1 MSDVDPK
8 ETDDSKNLN
17 LPQSHELS
25 PDNNS
30 HKDDGDSK
38 FSVDPTPTSAIHNG
52 SGSVSPGSIDTN
64 SNINSQYLNKSFE
77 GVSQSF
83 AGLLTTASMFAGLK
97 KLQEEGSDFE
107 DPDDEDDNENDD
119 ALPGHQN
126 VFEGDDCSQD
136 YYSDNNHNINNN
148 TGLLGN
154 LSEELDSDVGSDAYG
169 DIEYEDDDEN
179 EICYDENLNEERF
192 QDGVQLI
199 DHMDENHPSSTSLS
213 TVKKPKDAS
222 QDDLKNQ
229 KQDSYQLHSA
239 SKENFISNNI
249 PLPTSRSKESLVSTT
264 DAISRSGTITPKPP
278 ALVRRRS
285 SKFELSI
292 LNKLNHDNLT
302 RRSSLSSIITTPTDY
317 HDNYNPHSSM
327 VALPPSRQGSIVS
340 SPAKLSTIKKAIS
353 LSNKLRKT
361 FNISEDD
368 EFIGDYSCWLMGEVL
383 LQGHL
388 YITKRFIL
396 FFAFLPTQKEGVTV
410 KAGTLTTK
418 HFTGDQRKWAVL
430 KDTSLSIYSSSTD
443 LYFPDLVIDLRLALR
458 AEIVYKSN
466 EDKLV
471 FSKPTSI
478 RVVSENSSRSFV
490 ADNLEA
496 AKSWVAAIKKQIF
509 AARNSG
515 GQVALKIPLYNIVDL
530 ELTSVIGLTKTLR
543 VKVLESED
551 SYAFDDYFLMFFSKG
566 DEAIHEI
573 KRILKFAG
581 IEVSNGLQNPN
592 SNDSDEHDKNKKD
605 LLITDKLKNSEMFKA
620 KIKALKLHHSIV
632 ETNSPLLDPQ
642 DVIEDDDVSDTSS
655 DLLANPLEHK
665 ISTVLEEDEP
675 SVEKD
680 EKKSSS
686 ILPAKKIIH
695 GIYSNPIT
703 GYIRRNSLSNP
714 LVRPVILAAT
724 SSHSLKNSTTSNTSK
739 SASHSQSQMK
749 GPLLIKNA
757 DSKPIDAINEKDGA
771 EIISVHSGQNDINE
785 SPNNIQFKSDSSTA
799 TLVDTTNSSK
809 PNSVSSNSEKS
820 RINEY
825 YTSLKPISNLH
836 PWRSVSLVKGIY
848 NKTSE
853 LTQSLLLSS
862 IPILHYDE
870 KNSLERGSEDE
881 YFVSDVK
888 ERKIATDKFRTRFSL
903 SDNDK
908 LISAYPAYLLRSIP
922 IYGKLYLGSSNLCYR
937 SKIPVTHTLMIL
949 PYSDIENVYKETG
962 FKFGYYGLVVVI
974 HGHEELFFEF
984 ASIEARDDCEYLLLR
999 QLDMFKSHSGDS
1011 TQRSSVDSLDDYKLS
1026 ESFNNIAEAK
1036 LKFIESKISDE
1047 IGYSVPMIQEENPY
1061 ISKTS
1066 LIDINTSKPA
1076 NIVLLTIG
1084 SRGDVQP
1091 YIALGKKLIKEG
1103 HNVKIVTHA
1112 EFEDWIVSHGISFGL
1127 IAGDPSELMS
1137 LMVSNPTI
1145 SYSWIKEAKAKFTSW
1160 IDEVLKTSWKACQ
1173 GADLLIES
1181 PSCMSGIHIA
1191 EKLQIPYFRAF
1202 TMPWTRTRAYPHAFL
1217 VPDQKHG
1224 GAYNYMTHVA
1234 FENGYWKGISSQ
1246 VNKWRVKDLGLPK
1259 TNLRSIEQYNVPF
1272 LYNISPAVFPPS
1284 VDFPEWVTVTGY
1296 WFLDEAKTYEP
1307 PKELTEFIANARKDK
1322 KKIVYIGFGSIVVDD
1337 PKSLTQA
1344 IVDAV
1349 IDADVRCILNKG
1361 WSDRLGK
1368 KTGVEIEL
1376 PKEVY
1381 NSGNVPH
1388 DWLFTQIDAAVHHG
1402 GSGSTGASLR
1412 AGLPTVVKPFFGDQK
1427 FYGNRVE
1434 DLGCGVNLKQ
1444 LTSRHLSD
1452 ALKKVTTN
1460 KRIIE
1465 KAKSI
1470 GEQIRSE
1477 DGVSKAIATIYA
1489 QLDYAKKLSVDK
1501 ANGKDYN
1508 ELNVNTDDNKLS
1520 SSWLMI

>member
-1 MSDVDPK
+1 MSDIDPKESNKSKDSSQSPGSFPLNNNNNNYDVDPK
-8 ETDDSKNLN
+8 FPVAPPPSFTKG
-17 LPQSHELS
+17 
-25 PDNNS
+25 NN
-30 HKDDGDSK
+30 D
-38 FSVDPTPTSAIHNG
+38 
-52 SGSVSPGSIDTN
+52 SGSVSPGSTN
-64 SNINSQYLNKSFE
+64 PSSNINSQYLNKSFE

-97 KLQEEGSDFE
+97 ELQEEGSDFE
-107 DPDDEDDNENDD
+107 DLDNDENENEN
-119 ALPGHQN
+119 AFSNHKN
-126 VFEGDDCSQD
+126 IFEGNDHYQD
-136 YYSDNNHNINNN
+136 YINHNDD

-154 LSEELDSDVGSDAYG
+154 LVEQSDSDIGTDDYG
-169 DIEYEDDDEN
+169 QEEYEDDDDEN
-179 EICYDENLNEERF
+179 EICYDENLNEEKLKDDEGQF
-192 QDGVQLI
+192 I
-199 DHMDENHPSSTSLS
+199 DNIMDKNNDPSLTSLS
-213 TVKKPKDAS
+213 TVKKSEDTS
-222 QDDLKNQ
+222 EE
-229 KQDSYQLHSA
+229 KQDQSHSA
-239 SKENFISNNI
+239 ATSKESFNFNDNQAPPSNK
-249 PLPTSRSKESLVSTT
+249 SKESLVSTS
-264 DAISRSGTITPKPP
+264 DVHSRSSTATPRPP
-278 ALVRRRS
+278 PPLVRRRS

-292 LNKLNHDNLT
+292 MNKLNRDALT
-302 RRSSLSSIITTPTDY
+302 RRSSLSSIVTTPTTDY
-317 HDNYNPHSSM
+317 HDTYNHAHGSM
-327 VALPPSRQGSIVS
+327 MALPPSRKGSIAS
-340 SPAKLSTIKKAIS
+340 SFTKISTIKKAIS

-388 YITKRFIL
+388 YITKRYIL

-410 KAGTLTTK
+410 KAGALTTK

-430 KDTSLSIYSSSTD
+430 KDSSLSIYSSSTE
-443 LYFPDLVIDLRLALR
+443 LYFPDSVIDLRLALR
-458 AEIVYKSN
+458 AEIVYKNN

-471 FSKPTSI
+471 VSKPTSI
-478 RVVSENSSRSFV
+478 RIVLEHTSRSFV
-490 ADNLEA
+490 ADNLDA

-530 ELTSVIGLTKTLR
+530 ELTSVIGLTKTLK

-566 DEAIHEI
+566 EEAIHEI

-581 IEVSNGLQNPN
+581 IEVSNGLN
-592 SNDSDEHDKNKKD
+592 SFSSSKDSNSDNSDDDDKNKKD
-605 LLITDKLKNSEMFKA
+605 LLIGDNLKHSEMFKA
-620 KIKALKLHHSIV
+620 KVKSLKIHHSVV
-632 ETNSPLLDPQ
+632 ETNSPLLNSQ
-642 DVIEDDDVSDTSS
+642 EITEEDVSDVS
-655 DLLANPLEHK
+655 DINNNLLSNSQEHE
-665 ISTVLEEDEP
+665 ISTVLEEDEA
-675 SVEKD
+675 SLDNKD
-680 EKKSSS
+680 EKKSTS

-714 LVRPVILAAT
+714 LVRPVLHAAT
-724 SSHSLKNSTTSNTSK
+724 NSHASNTSTTSVTSVT
-739 SASHSQSQMK
+739 SSSSSHPQSKIK
-749 GPLLIKNA
+749 GPLLVKSF
-757 DSKPIDAINEKDGA
+757 DLKPIDAIKTKDCV
-771 EIISVHSGQNDINE
+771 ETISVHCDQNDIDE
-785 SPNNIQFKSDSSTA
+785 SLDKTI
-799 TLVDTTNSSK
+799 
-809 PNSVSSNSEKS
+809 SSNSEKS
-820 RINEY
+820 KISEY
-825 YTSLKPISNLH
+825 YPSSLIPISSLH
-836 PWRSVSLVKGIY
+836 PWKSVSLVKGIY

-853 LTQSLLLSS
+853 ITQSLLSSS

-881 YFVSDVK
+881 WFVSDSK

-903 SDNDK
+903 GENDK

-922 IYGKLYLGSSNLCYR
+922 IYGKFYLGSSNLCYR
-937 SKIPVTHTLMIL
+937 STIPGTHTLMIL
-949 PYSDIENVYKETG
+949 PYSHIENVYKETG

-984 ASIEARDDCEYLLLR
+984 SSIEARDDCEYLLLR

-1011 TQRSSVDSLDDYKLS
+1011 TKRSSVDSSVDEYKLS

-1047 IGYSVPMIQEENPY
+1047 IGISVPMIQEENPY

-1066 LIDINTSKPA
+1066 LIDIKTSRPS

-1091 YIALGKKLIKEG
+1091 YIALGKKMLKEG

-1112 EFEDWIVSHGISFGL
+1112 EFEDWIVSHGLSFGL

-1145 SYSWIKEAKAKFTSW
+1145 SYSWIKEAKAKFTNW

-1173 GADLLIES
+1173 DADLLIES

-1246 VNKWRVKDLGLPK
+1246 VNRWRVKDLGLPK
-1259 TNLRSIEQYNVPF
+1259 TSLSAIEQYNVPF
-1272 LYNISPAVFPPS
+1272 LYNMSPAVFPPS

-1296 WFLDEAKTYEP
+1296 WFLDEANTYEP
-1307 PKELTEFIANARKDK
+1307 PKELTDFISKARKDK
-1322 KKIVYIGFGSIVVDD
+1322 KKIVYIGFGSIVVED
-1337 PKSLTQA
+1337 PKALTQA

-1376 PKEVY
+1376 PDEVY

-1412 AGLPTVVKPFFGDQK
+1412 AGLPTIIKPFFGDQK

-1444 LTSRHLSD
+1444 LTSQHLSN

-1465 KAKSI
+1465 KAKNI

-1501 ANGKDYN
+1501 ANGEEYN
-1508 ELNVNTDDNKLS
+1508 EIKLNSDDNKLS